1 MRLNLN
7 GLAALAGLGLASLIA
22 VGGGYAALRG
32 TASDLVVVTTSG
44 DAQRIVHDGVAVELT
59 IQRPDGP
66 GPVVEEGDAELT
78 LSITDAKSGE
88 AIPGLTLAAWV
99 DREKRVGDDEILAC
113 RQRIESY
120 LQADL
125 KTRPVLDLNSYVV
138 LALNEGP
145 SI

>member
-7 GLAALAGLGLASLIA
+7 GLTALAGLGLASLVA
-22 VGGGYAALRG
+22 LGGGYVALRG
-32 TASDLVVVTTSG
+32 TAAGGPVVTTSG
-44 DAQRIVHDGVAVELT
+44 DAQRIEQNGVAVELS
-59 IQRPDGP
+59 IQRLDGP
-66 GPVVEEGDAELT
+66 GPVIEESDAELT

-99 DREKRVGDDEILAC
+99 DRDKRVGDDEILAC